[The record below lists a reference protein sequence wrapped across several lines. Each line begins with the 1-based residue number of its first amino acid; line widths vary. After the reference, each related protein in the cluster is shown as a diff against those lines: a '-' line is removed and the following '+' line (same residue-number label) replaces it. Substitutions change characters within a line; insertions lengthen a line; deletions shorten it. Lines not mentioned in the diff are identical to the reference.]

1 MFKSQVIQRTQRQT
15 DKYTHGPT
23 FNAELCRS
31 GSKQPASWEHG
42 GLMAGGV
49 ALRMRRMIVQ
59 SDQLCGGEGL
69 EALTCTQHM

>member
-1 MFKSQVIQRTQRQT
+1 MCSWSDLRGRLLQSFADLESM
-15 DKYTHGPT
+15 
-23 FNAELCRS
+23 
-31 GSKQPASWEHG
+31 QPASWENG

-49 ALRMRRMIVQ
+49 ELRVRGMIVQ